1 MCVDKKRD
9 QIGRALLMVAVG
21 LMTAGLIAAE
31 AHAQEY
37 TLSQNG
43 KSVGKANLLLN
54 KSGAGFAATSAANI
68 DMPGLKYKFTENASL
83 DGGFHL
89 TKVQLDGS
97 VNGTSA
103 KVDTALNGQQFVM
116 QIHANGNTTNTPLA
130 FHPQTVFLA
139 DFDPGALQVLLNLG
153 AAHNNANLWALI
165 PKQTGSVEALRVAT
179 NADMQGTLN
188 GAAISVHHLTATFG
202 TSKMELFSSPRN
214 ELLQA
219 EWTDEGF
226 AMVRN
231 GFKLTPSTKPGA
243 PPPAPAQ
250 PAGQTPAQPQAQ
262 PQQQ

>member
-1 MCVDKKRD
+1 MCVDKKRN
-9 QIGRALLMVAVG
+9 QIGRALWMVTAG
-21 LMTAGLIAAE
+21 LMAAGLIAAE
-31 AHAQEY
+31 AHAQTY

-54 KSGAGFAATSAANI
+54 KAAEGFAATSAANI
-68 DMPGLKYKFTENASL
+68 DMPGLKYKFTENVSL

-89 TKVQLDGS
+89 SKVQLDGS

-103 KVDTALNGQQFVM
+103 KVDTSLNGQQFLM
-116 QIHANGNTTNTPLA
+116 KINANGKVTNTPLA
-130 FHPQTVFLA
+130 FHPQTVFLT

-153 AAHNNANLWALI
+153 AAHNNANIWALI
-165 PKQTGSVEALRVAT
+165 PKQTGSATALRIAT
-179 NADMQGTLN
+179 NADMQGTLD
-188 GAAISVHHLTATFG
+188 GKAIPVHHLTVTFG
-202 TSKMELFSSPRN
+202 TSKTELFSSPRN

-231 GFKLTPSTKPGA
+231 GFKLTPSSKPGA

-250 PAGQTPAQPQAQ
+250 PAGQTPAQPQ